1 MADRDPEYTV
11 AVVVWNAGR
20 FLADCVA
27 ALEAQSFRRFEVLL
41 VDNASTDGA
50 IESLGRL
57 PANTRVVRA
66 GRNLGF
72 AAANNLAAREARGR
86 WLVALNPDAF
96 PEPDW
101 LAEIDRGVRRHP
113 GAAMFGSTQLR
124 ADAPGRLDG
133 AGDHYHP
140 LGLAWRGGEGD
151 PAETAD
157 RDAEVFGPCAAAAAY
172 RMDAFARAGGF
183 EESFFC
189 YYEDVDL
196 AFRLRLAGERC
207 VQLARARVRHVGSG
221 VAGDGS
227 AFMRRHVARN
237 RVWTFLRCMPG
248 PLLALLSPGLAAS
261 LLAWLLVGVAR
272 GDGADRARALADA
285 LRGLPGALAARRRIQ
300 AGRRVGAG
308 AVARAMTWSVG
319 KMLLRARDARPL
331 AEDAAE
337 APGGPARG
345 GRLDAAR

>member
-27 ALEAQSFRRFEVLL
+27 ALEAQTFRRFEVLL

-50 IESLGRL
+50 PEALGRL
-57 PANTRVVRA
+57 PANMRIVRA

-101 LAEIDRGVRRHP
+101 LAEIDRGIRRHP

-124 ADAPGRLDG
+124 ADAPDRLDG

-151 PAETAD
+151 PAETVD

-221 VAGDGS
+221 VAGRGS
-227 AFMRRHVARN
+227 AFARYHGMRN
-237 RVWTFLRCMPG
+237 LIWTFLRCQPG
-248 PLLALLSPGLAAS
+248 PLLVPLLP
-261 LLAWLLVGVAR
+261 LLVAGLLGRMSLGVVIDGDTPGARFRGFVDAAR
-272 GDGADRARALADA
+272 GLRAVMDD
-285 LRGLPGALAARRRIQ
+285 RRRIQ
-300 AGRRVGAG
+300 TNRRTGAF
-308 AVARAMTWSVG
+308 ALARAMTWSVG
-319 KMLLRARDARPL
+319 KLLLRARDARPL
-331 AEDAAE
+331 ATPPPD
-337 APGGPARG
+337 G
-345 GRLDAAR
+345 L